1 MLENTLGI
9 WETCWEPLGEL
20 MGTQKEKNTPYSS
33 KRKKIEPLL
42 CILVHLI
49 GCPIISM
56 PTCVLYQF
64 WPRQMAGA
72 QTLGTSP

>member
-1 MLENTLGI
+1 MLENTLGT
-9 WETCWEPLGEL
+9 WETRWEPWVDL
-20 MGTQKEKNTPYSS
+20 MGTQEKKNSPYSP
-33 KRKKIEPLL
+33 KRKKFEPLL
-42 CILVHLI
+42 CMLGIHWL
-49 GCPIISM
+49 PRISM